1 MHPFFP
7 SSTLRTTFAAAALA
21 LLAGWAPLQE
31 AFPEIADPPPEPED
45 VF

>member
-1 MHPFFP
+1 MIIEPIGSRHR
-7 SSTLRTTFAAAALA
+7 LLA

-31 AFPEIADPPPEPED
+31 AFPEIADPPLGPED